1 MDTLQRLHQ
10 LLDERGWSEYRLA
23 KNCGLSNS
31 TIANIYHRNTI
42 PSISTLEAICTS
54 FSISLSQFFAEG
66 EMVELTPELK
76 ELFDIGRGECGFVQ
90 PAIPVGLFHS
100 ALAQFAPRVSFGFH
114 TIGAAEHDSPLTGC
128 NRRIR
133 GEASVPCSLRDLM
146 LRKIHHALIFSPE
159 SARPLR
165 SVSLTLLTSVTL

>member
-54 FSISLSQFFAEG
+54 FGISLSQFFAEG
-66 EMVELTPELK
+66 DMVELTAEQK
-76 ELFDIGRGECGFVQ
+76 EMF
-90 PAIPVGLFHS
+90 S
-100 ALAQFAPRVSFGFH
+100 AWSSLSKDQKEVLNQLIRVMKS
-114 TIGAAEHDSPLTGC
+114 
-128 NRRIR
+128 
-133 GEASVPCSLRDLM
+133 
-146 LRKIHHALIFSPE
+146 
-159 SARPLR
+159 
-165 SVSLTLLTSVTL
+165 

>member
-54 FSISLSQFFAEG
+54 FGISLSQFFAEG

-76 ELFDIGRGECGFVQ
+76 ELFDNWVNLTPQQKDAVLQTMRAMPSSLPQRDAPWKSSPCVRGSAWKKFAGKSAVLSSNKKAKEN
-90 PAIPVGLFHS
+90 ANIPRYGKITYNHS
-100 ALAQFAPRVSFGFH
+100 S
-114 TIGAAEHDSPLTGC
+114 E
-128 NRRIR
+128 
-133 GEASVPCSLRDLM
+133 
-146 LRKIHHALIFSPE
+146 
-159 SARPLR
+159 
-165 SVSLTLLTSVTL
+165 

>member
-54 FSISLSQFFAEG
+54 FGISLSQFFAEG
-66 EMVELTPELK
+66 EMVELFDNWVNLTPQQKDAVLQTM
-76 ELFDIGRGECGFVQ
+76 R
-90 PAIPVGLFHS
+90 AMN
-100 ALAQFAPRVSFGFH
+100 
-114 TIGAAEHDSPLTGC
+114 HDQT
-128 NRRIR
+128 
-133 GEASVPCSLRDLM
+133 
-146 LRKIHHALIFSPE
+146 
-159 SARPLR
+159 
-165 SVSLTLLTSVTL
+165 

>member
-10 LLDERGWSEYRLA
+10 LLNERGWSEYRLA

-54 FSISLSQFFAEG
+54 FGISLSQFFAEG

-76 ELFDIGRGECGFVQ
+76 ELFDSWVNLTPQQKDAVLQTMR
-90 PAIPVGLFHS
+90 AMN
-100 ALAQFAPRVSFGFH
+100 
-114 TIGAAEHDSPLTGC
+114 HDQT
-128 NRRIR
+128 
-133 GEASVPCSLRDLM
+133 
-146 LRKIHHALIFSPE
+146 
-159 SARPLR
+159 
-165 SVSLTLLTSVTL
+165 

>member
-1 MDTLQRLHQ
+1 MICRIQVNNIISFNETVKYIQERKWRNYDTLQRLHQ

-54 FSISLSQFFAEG
+54 FGISLSQFFAEG

-76 ELFDIGRGECGFVQ
+76 ELFDNWVNLTPQQKDAVLQTMR
-90 PAIPVGLFHS
+90 AMN
-100 ALAQFAPRVSFGFH
+100 
-114 TIGAAEHDSPLTGC
+114 HDQT
-128 NRRIR
+128 
-133 GEASVPCSLRDLM
+133 
-146 LRKIHHALIFSPE
+146 
-159 SARPLR
+159 
-165 SVSLTLLTSVTL
+165 

>member
-54 FSISLSQFFAEG
+54 FGISLSQFFAEG
-66 EMVELTPELK
+66 EM
-76 ELFDIGRGECGFVQ
+76 GE
-90 PAIPVGLFHS
+90 
-100 ALAQFAPRVSFGFH
+100 PRKFCV
-114 TIGAAEHDSPLTGC
+114 IDMCRQYEV
-128 NRRIR
+128 IR
-133 GEASVPCSLRDLM
+133 LSQE
-146 LRKIHHALIFSPE
+146 
-159 SARPLR
+159 
-165 SVSLTLLTSVTL
+165 

>member
-54 FSISLSQFFAEG
+54 FGISLSQFFAEG

-76 ELFDIGRGECGFVQ
+76 ELFCLIRNR
-90 PAIPVGLFHS
+90 AIRHQERWLDG
-100 ALAQFAPRVSFGFH
+100 Q
-114 TIGAAEHDSPLTGC
+114 
-128 NRRIR
+128 NY
-133 GEASVPCSLRDLM
+133 
-146 LRKIHHALIFSPE
+146 
-159 SARPLR
+159 
-165 SVSLTLLTSVTL
+165 